1 MIELIRKVY
10 LKILMYIDPIK
21 AARKKGVK
29 IRGAR
34 ILGTV
39 SFGSEPWLITIDE
52 GVLITKG
59 VTFMTHDGSVSTIR
73 KLSPKYS

>member
-29 IRGAR
+29 IRG
-34 ILGTV
+34 GT
-39 SFGSEPWLITIDE
+39 D
-52 GVLITKG
+52 
-59 VTFMTHDGSVSTIR
+59 IR
-73 KLSPKYS
+73 NRLFRQRTMAYYY

>member
-29 IRGAR
+29 IRG
-34 ILGTV
+34 GT
-39 SFGSEPWLITIDE
+39 D
-52 GVLITKG
+52 
-59 VTFMTHDGSVSTIR
+59 IR
-73 KLSPKYS
+73 NCLFWQRTMAYYY

>member
-29 IRGAR
+29 IRG
-34 ILGTV
+34 GT
-39 SFGSEPWLITIDE
+39 D
-52 GVLITKG
+52 
-59 VTFMTHDGSVSTIR
+59 IR
-73 KLSPKYS
+73 NCLFRQRTMAYYY

>member
-29 IRGAR
+29 IG
-34 ILGTV
+34 G
-39 SFGSEPWLITIDE
+39 G
-52 GVLITKG
+52 GHG
-59 VTFMTHDGSVSTIR
+59 
-73 KLSPKYS
+73 Y